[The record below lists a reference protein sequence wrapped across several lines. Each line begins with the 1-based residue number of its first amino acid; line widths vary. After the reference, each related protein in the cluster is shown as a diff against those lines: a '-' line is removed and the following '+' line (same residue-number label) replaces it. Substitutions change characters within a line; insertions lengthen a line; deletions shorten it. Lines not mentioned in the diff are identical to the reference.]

1 MFHKK
6 RTFLTVIPVLLV
18 CALFLVSCGTESND
32 EGTVSKQEKTISPA
46 ASASGTK
53 AVDPIVP
60 SGWKTVTSD
69 NWTFSIPDD
78 WVEGSMRT
86 YHPKG
91 AVNSMGVA
99 HTFCLTGVN
108 EIEETGIG
116 DDLLKYL
123 VGFGPLNKIPK
134 TVCGKDGY
142 MVEGKE
148 GLALL
153 YEFEPRPGY
162 GPEFAVDAIWCTAS
176 SSSTFRQYEAIFR
189 HIIDS
194 VECSAD

>member
-1 MFHKK
+1 
-6 RTFLTVIPVLLV
+6 
-18 CALFLVSCGTESND
+18 
-32 EGTVSKQEKTISPA
+32 
-46 ASASGTK
+46 
-53 AVDPIVP
+53 
-60 SGWKTVTSD
+60 
-69 NWTFSIPDD
+69 
-78 WVEGSMRT
+78 
-86 YHPKG
+86 
-91 AVNSMGVA
+91 MGVA
-99 HTFCLTGVN
+99 QTFCVTGVN

-116 DDLLKYL
+116 DNRLKYM
-123 VGFGPLNKIPK
+123 VGFGFLNKTPK

-176 SSSTFRQYEAIFR
+176 SSSMFRQYEAIFR

-194 VECSAD
+194 VECSSD

>member
-1 MFHKK
+1 MHHKMK
-6 RTFLTVIPVLLV
+6 TVIAVALSLLV
-18 CALFLVSCGTESND
+18 YVLVFVSCSQESND
-32 EGTVSKQEKTISPA
+32 ADVVSKNGA
-46 ASASGTK
+46 ATPPKASHSNNG
-53 AVDPIVP
+53 AADPIVP

-86 YHPKG
+86 YHPEG

-99 HTFCLTGVN
+99 HTFCVTGVN
-108 EIEETGIG
+108 EIEETGVE
-116 DDLLKYL
+116 DDRLKYM
-123 VGFGPLNKIPK
+123 VGFGPLNKTPK
-134 TVCGKDGY
+134 PVCGKDGF